1 MTEIAIDYRTL
12 SLSQQVLERQQGHA
26 QKIATYLP
34 ANADIGDST
43 GLLLSMFDPLSRVA
57 VDLGSQA
64 AQTLARI
71 ELATAGSVGDTAVD
85 LADSDGRVGDAFSK
99 LIARLGGPGGA
110 GGGGGQGDTPYP
122 DLGGP
127 TLGSADGGAPDGYG
141 GVESYFVTKAY
152 ATGETLG
159 GSINDAKSLI
169 DSVGQWGSGG
179 KVTEVLDA
187 SSFLVPGQAPE
198 NFVQDLRWSAGLLLG
213 SIDWVAEKFIGFSIL
228 DRCVFH
234 PLAGDWEG
242 IYRCSEAWSHSG
254 DAANAIAHNHAGLV
268 ASTPESWKG
277 LSGNSFRV
285 AMTTMTE
292 ACLGL
297 SAVYGTASGYVKTI
311 STACKLACAGI
322 GAGLNLIAN
331 KLLKMAAEASNPA
344 GWVVGAFTAYD
355 DINDIIKQV
364 RLINTIIET
373 VASAIQSFAEAKTGI
388 MDKLAILEDLLQGA
402 TSSATHP

>member
-1 MTEIAIDYRTL
+1 MTEIAIDYKTL

-43 GLLLSMFDPLSRVA
+43 GVLLSMFDPLSRVA

-64 AQTLARI
+64 ATALAGI
-71 ELATAGSVGDTAVD
+71 ETATAASVGDTAVD
-85 LADSDGRVGDAFSK
+85 LADSDGKVGDAFSK
-99 LIARLGGPGGA
+99 LIARLGGPGGTA
-110 GGGGGQGDTPYP
+110 SSPYP

-127 TLGSADGGAPDGYG
+127 TLGAASGGAEDGYG
-141 GVESYFVTKAY
+141 GVEGNLITKAY
-152 ATGETLG
+152 ATGENLG
-159 GSINDAKSLI
+159 NSINDAQSLI
-169 DSVGQWGSGG
+169 DSLGQWGSGG
-179 KVTEVLDA
+179 TVTEVSDA
-187 SSFLVPGQAPE
+187 SSYLVPGQSPE
-198 NFVQDLRWSAGLLLG
+198 NFVQDLRWSAGALLG

-242 IYRCSEAWSHSG
+242 IYRCSEAWSHAG

-268 ASTPESWKG
+268 AQTPDTWKG

-292 ACLGL
+292 ACIGL
-297 SAVYGTASGYVKTI
+297 STVYGTASGYVKTI

-322 GAGLNLIAN
+322 GAGLQFIAN
-331 KLLKMAAEASNPA
+331 KLIKLAAEAATPVI
-344 GWVVGAFTAYD
+344 GWAIGAATAYG
-355 DINDIIKQV
+355 DIQDVINKV
-364 RLINTIIET
+364 RLIYTIIET
-373 VASAIQSFAEAKTGI
+373 IASAIQDFAEAKTGI

-402 TSSATHP
+402 TSSAANA